1 MNMND
6 ASLDLSLDDVQRR
19 LTIRPYDPIVSEI
32 RAFRA
37 QRAKEANYDIH
48 KLVDLIRKGSD
59 AALQK
64 YRTSQAVALKAAA

>member
-1 MNMND
+1 MNTPSTSID
-6 ASLDLSLDDVQRR
+6 QIHRR
-19 LTIRPYDPIVSEI
+19 LNMGAYDPIVSEI

-64 YRTSQAVALKAAA
+64 LRASQAVALKVAA

>member
-19 LTIRPYDPIVSEI
+19 LAIGPYDPIVSEI

-37 QRAKEANYDIH
+37 QRAKEANYDIQ
-48 KLVDLIRKGSD
+48 KMVDMAKRGSD

-64 YRTSQAVALKAAA
+64 YRASQAVALKVAA